1 MKLKRKLYTRGEKL
15 ALKELYKATKGFKE
29 LPRTGNPKDV
39 LRLQKLATDLKKLA
53 VGDSKKFDRENARKL
68 LESANLPLSAKEVDH
83 VIDKYTDKRALAR
96 LRKSKQHQATY
107 IQDSPN
113 LRDSFSGFMQSAKS
127 DFRIKKFKI
136 KANRDKQSEIIDKLN
151 DVAKKRE
158 IAIEKGIESSA
169 ITPVHK
175 ETGEIIASNKKL
187 PKEYRGSY
195 RKVKIGKNDIN
206 SPEILAHEM
215 GHIRDHMSPIQQIHS
230 NFDLPK
236 PNLKNQRSRNIRKAN
251 KNLIDFSDSFSKI
264 ASENNANSYGEAMI
278 KKVGG
283 NVDRMKTAA
292 KNNQDSYIGSARI
305 DLVLPKI

>member
-83 VIDKYTDKRALAR
+83 VIDKYTNKRALAR

-107 IQDSPN
+107 IQNSPN
-113 LRDSFSGFMQSAKS
+113 LKDSFGGFMQSTKS
-127 DFRIKKFKI
+127 DYRIKKFKI
-136 KANRDKQSEIIDKLN
+136 KANRDKQPEIIDKLN

-158 IAIEKGIESSA
+158 ITIEKANKSSA
-169 ITPVHK
+169 STPVHN

-187 PKEYRGSY
+187 PKEYRRY
-195 RKVKIGKNDIN
+195 RQVKIGKNDIN

-215 GHIRDHMSPIQQIHS
+215 GHVRDHMSPVQQIHH

-236 PNLKNQRSRNIRKAN
+236 PNLKSQRSHNIRKAN
-251 KNLIDFSDSFSKI
+251 KNLIDFSESFGKI

-292 KNNQDSYIGSARI
+292 KNNQDNYIGNARI